1 MYENVLVI
9 IRKGNQRTP
18 SRTQW
23 VCYHKEGIM
32 FRSILAGCV
41 LSVVLAM
48 PALAEVIPALNNA
61 LPKEY
66 KEKGI
71 KAAVFNDWAP
81 DEFVDSDGQLKGWSV
96 DIAKEMQKRLGVP
109 FSFQGTSFDAIIPGL
124 QSKRF
129 DAGFSSFGTTAE
141 RLKTLDFV
149 SQRKIGTSFA
159 YPTNSKLEIKSAAD
173 ACGLTVAVLNGSWD
187 IGLLERLNA
196 NECKDKPVVMQ
207 THGTQAQAELAVRS
221 NRAQATVG
229 GSVKLNYMAKQTSDL
244 KVSELVLQPV
254 NSCIGVRKGDPLGQ
268 VLTDTIQ
275 SMIDDGTY
283 EKIMAKWGINDSGML
298 TKALLI
304 TEEHPA
310 DL

>member
-1 MYENVLVI
+1 MRTRRVRHNMEAVLL
-9 IRKGNQRTP
+9 K
-18 SRTQW
+18 
-23 VCYHKEGIM
+23 
-32 FRSILAGCV
+32 SILAGCV

-48 PALAEVIPALNNA
+48 PALADVIPALHDA
-61 LPKEY
+61 LPQQY
-66 KEKGI
+66 KDSGI

-81 DEFVDSDGQLKGWSV
+81 DEFLDSDGQLKGWSV
-96 DIAKEMQKRLGVP
+96 DIAKEMEDRLGVP
-109 FSFQGTSFDAIIPGL
+109 FTFEGTSFDAIIPGL

-159 YPTNSKLEIKSAAD
+159 YPATSKLDIKTAAD

-187 IGLLERLNA
+187 IGLLEKLNA

-221 NRAQATVG
+221 NRAEATVA
-229 GSVKLNYMAKQTSDL
+229 GSVKLAYMAKQTGDL
-244 KVSELVLQPV
+244 KVSELVLSPV

-268 VLTDTIQ
+268 VLTDAIQ

-283 EKIMAKWGINDSGML
+283 EKIMAKWGLNDSGML

>member
-1 MYENVLVI
+1 
-9 IRKGNQRTP
+9 
-18 SRTQW
+18 
-23 VCYHKEGIM
+23 M
-32 FRSILAGCV
+32 FKAILAGCV
-41 LSVVLAM
+41 LSAALAM
-48 PALAEVIPALNNA
+48 PAHADVIPALHDA
-61 LPKEY
+61 LPQEY
-66 KEKGI
+66 KDNGV

-81 DEFVDSDGQLKGWSV
+81 DEFLDADGQLKGWSV
-96 DIAKEMQKRLGVP
+96 DIAKEMEDRLGVP
-109 FSFQGTSFDAIIPGL
+109 FTFEGTSFDAIIPGI

-159 YPTNSKLEIKSAAD
+159 YPANSKLDVKTAAD

-187 IGLLERLNA
+187 IGLLEKLNA
-196 NECKDKPVVMQ
+196 DECKDNPVIMQ

-221 NRAQATVG
+221 SRAQATVA
-229 GSVKLNYMAKQTSDL
+229 GSVKLTYMAKQTGDL
-244 KVSELVLQPV
+244 KVSELVLSPV

-268 VLTDTIQ
+268 VMTDAIQ

-283 EKIMAKWGINDSGML
+283 ETIMAKWGLNDSGML

-304 TEEHPA
+304 TEENPA

>member
-1 MYENVLVI
+1 
-9 IRKGNQRTP
+9 
-18 SRTQW
+18 
-23 VCYHKEGIM
+23 M
-32 FRSILAGCV
+32 FKSILAGCA
-41 LSVVLAM
+41 LSAVLAM
-48 PALAEVIPALNNA
+48 PALAEVIPALHDA
-61 LPKEY
+61 LPQEY
-66 KEKGI
+66 KENGV

-81 DEFVDSDGQLKGWSV
+81 DEFQDADGQLKGWSV
-96 DIAKEMQKRLGVP
+96 DIAKEMEERLGVP
-109 FSFQGTSFDAIIPGL
+109 FTFEGTSFDAIIPGL

-159 YPTNSKLEIKSAAD
+159 YPADSKLDIKTAAD

-187 IGLLERLNA
+187 LGLLEKLND
-196 NECKDKPVVMQ
+196 NECKDNPVTMQ

-221 NRAQATVG
+221 QRAQATVA
-229 GSVKLNYMAKQTSDL
+229 GSVKLAYMAKQTGDL
-244 KVSELVLQPV
+244 KVSELVLSPV

-268 VLTDTIQ
+268 VMTDAIQ

-283 EKIMAKWGINDSGML
+283 EKIMAKWGLNDSGML

-304 TEEHPA
+304 TEENPA

>member
-1 MYENVLVI
+1 MLKSV
-9 IRKGNQRTP
+9 
-18 SRTQW
+18 
-23 VCYHKEGIM
+23 
-32 FRSILAGCV
+32 LAGCV
-41 LSVVLAM
+41 LSAVLAM
-48 PALAEVIPALNNA
+48 PALADVIPALHDA
-61 LPKEY
+61 LPQEY
-66 KEKGI
+66 KDNGI

-81 DEFVDSDGQLKGWSV
+81 DEYLDSDGQLKGWSV
-96 DIAKEMQKRLGVP
+96 DIAKEMEDRLGVP
-109 FSFQGTSFDAIIPGL
+109 FKFEGTSFDAIIPGL

-159 YPTNSKLEIKSAAD
+159 YPAESKLDIKSAAD

-187 IGLLERLNA
+187 IGLLEKLNA

-207 THGTQAQAELAVRS
+207 THSTQAQAELAVRS
-221 NRAQATVG
+221 LRAQATVA
-229 GSVKLNYMAKQTSDL
+229 GSVKLAYMAKQTGDL
-244 KVSELVLQPV
+244 KVSELVLSPV
-254 NSCIGVRKGDPLGQ
+254 NSCIGVRKGDPLGK
-268 VLTDTIQ
+268 VMADAIQ

-283 EKIMAKWGINDSGML
+283 EKIMAKWGLNDSGVL

-304 TEEHPA
+304 TEENPA

>member
-1 MYENVLVI
+1 ML
-9 IRKGNQRTP
+9 K
-18 SRTQW
+18 
-23 VCYHKEGIM
+23 
-32 FRSILAGCV
+32 SILAGFA
-41 LSVVLAM
+41 LSVVFVM
-48 PALAEVIPALNNA
+48 PALADVIPALHDT
-61 LPKEY
+61 LPQEY
-66 KEKGI
+66 KDNGI

-81 DEFVDSDGQLKGWSV
+81 DEFLDSDGQLKGWSV
-96 DIAKEMQKRLGVP
+96 DIAKEMEERLGVP
-109 FSFQGTSFDAIIPGL
+109 FTFEGTSFDAIIPGL

-159 YPTNSKLEIKSAAD
+159 YPADSKLDIKTAAD

-187 IGLLERLNA
+187 IGLLEKLNA
-196 NECKDKPVVMQ
+196 NECKDKPVIMQ

-221 NRAQATVG
+221 QRAEATVA
-229 GSVKLNYMAKQTSDL
+229 GSVKLAYMAKQTGDL
-244 KVSELVLQPV
+244 KVSELVLSPV

-268 VLTDTIQ
+268 VMTDAIQ

-283 EKIMAKWGINDSGML
+283 EKIMAKWGLNDSGML

-304 TEEHPA
+304 TEENPA

>member
-1 MYENVLVI
+1 
-9 IRKGNQRTP
+9 
-18 SRTQW
+18 
-23 VCYHKEGIM
+23 M
-32 FRSILAGCV
+32 FKSILAGCV
-41 LSVVLAM
+41 LSAVLAM
-48 PALAEVIPALNNA
+48 PALAEVIPALHDA
-61 LPKEY
+61 LPQEY
-66 KEKGI
+66 KENGV

-81 DEFVDSDGQLKGWSV
+81 DEFQDADGQLKGWSV
-96 DIAKEMQKRLGVP
+96 DIAKEMEERLGVP
-109 FSFQGTSFDAIIPGL
+109 FTFEGTSFDAIIPGL

-159 YPTNSKLEIKSAAD
+159 YPADSKLEIKTAAD

-187 IGLLERLNA
+187 LGLLEKLND
-196 NECKDKPVVMQ
+196 NECKDNPVTMQ

-221 NRAQATVG
+221 QRAQATVA
-229 GSVKLNYMAKQTSDL
+229 GSVKLAYMAKQTGDL
-244 KVSELVLQPV
+244 KVSELVLSPV

-268 VLTDTIQ
+268 VMTDAIQ

-283 EKIMAKWGINDSGML
+283 EKIMAKWGLNDSGML

-304 TEEHPA
+304 TEENPA

>member
-1 MYENVLVI
+1 
-9 IRKGNQRTP
+9 
-18 SRTQW
+18 
-23 VCYHKEGIM
+23 M
-32 FRSILAGCV
+32 FKSILAGCV
-41 LSVVLAM
+41 LSAVLAM
-48 PALAEVIPALNNA
+48 PALAEVIHALHDA
-61 LPKEY
+61 LPQEY
-66 KEKGI
+66 KENGV

-81 DEFVDSDGQLKGWSV
+81 DEFQDADGQLKGWSV
-96 DIAKEMQKRLGVP
+96 DIAKEMEERLGVP
-109 FSFQGTSFDAIIPGL
+109 FTFEGTSFDAIIPGL

-159 YPTNSKLEIKSAAD
+159 YPAQSKLDIKTAAD

-187 IGLLERLNA
+187 LGLLEKLNA
-196 NECKDKPVVMQ
+196 NECKDNPVTMQ

-221 NRAQATVG
+221 QRAQATVA
-229 GSVKLNYMAKQTSDL
+229 GSVKLAYMAKQTGDL
-244 KVSELVLQPV
+244 KVSELVLSPV

-268 VLTDTIQ
+268 VMTDAIQ

-283 EKIMAKWGINDSGML
+283 EKIMAKWGLNDSGML
-298 TKALLI
+298 AKALLI
-304 TEEHPA
+304 TEENPA

>member
-1 MYENVLVI
+1 
-9 IRKGNQRTP
+9 
-18 SRTQW
+18 
-23 VCYHKEGIM
+23 M
-32 FRSILAGCV
+32 FKSILAGCV
-41 LSVVLAM
+41 LSAVLVM
-48 PALAEVIPALNNA
+48 PALAEVIPALHDA
-61 LPKEY
+61 LPQEY
-66 KEKGI
+66 KENGV

-81 DEFVDSDGQLKGWSV
+81 DEFQDADGQLKGWSV
-96 DIAKEMQKRLGVP
+96 DIAKEMEERLGVP
-109 FSFQGTSFDAIIPGL
+109 FTFEGTSFDAIIPGL

-159 YPTNSKLEIKSAAD
+159 YPADSKLDIKTAAD

-187 IGLLERLNA
+187 LGLLEKLND
-196 NECKDKPVVMQ
+196 NECKDNPVTMQ

-221 NRAQATVG
+221 QRAQATVA
-229 GSVKLNYMAKQTSDL
+229 GSVKLAYMAKQTGDL
-244 KVSELVLQPV
+244 KVSELVLSPV

-268 VLTDTIQ
+268 VMTDAIQ

-283 EKIMAKWGINDSGML
+283 EKIMAKWGLNDSGML

-304 TEEHPA
+304 TEENPA

>member
-1 MYENVLVI
+1 
-9 IRKGNQRTP
+9 
-18 SRTQW
+18 
-23 VCYHKEGIM
+23 M
-32 FRSILAGCV
+32 FKSILAGCV
-41 LSVVLAM
+41 LSAVLAM
-48 PALAEVIPALNNA
+48 PALAEVIPALHDA
-61 LPKEY
+61 LPQEY
-66 KEKGI
+66 KENGV

-81 DEFVDSDGQLKGWSV
+81 DEFQDADGQLKGWSV
-96 DIAKEMQKRLGVP
+96 DIAKEMEERLGVP
-109 FSFQGTSFDAIIPGL
+109 FTFEGTSFDAIIPGL

-159 YPTNSKLEIKSAAD
+159 YPADSKLDIKTAAD

-187 IGLLERLNA
+187 LGLLEKLND
-196 NECKDKPVVMQ
+196 NECKDNPVTMQ

-221 NRAQATVG
+221 QRAQATVA
-229 GSVKLNYMAKQTSDL
+229 GSVKLAYMAKQTGDL
-244 KVSELVLQPV
+244 KVSELVLSPV

-268 VLTDTIQ
+268 VMTDAIQ

-283 EKIMAKWGINDSGML
+283 EKIMAKWGLNDSGML
-298 TKALLI
+298 TQALLI
-304 TEEHPA
+304 TEENPA

>member
-1 MYENVLVI
+1 
-9 IRKGNQRTP
+9 
-18 SRTQW
+18 
-23 VCYHKEGIM
+23 M
-32 FRSILAGCV
+32 FKAILAGCV
-41 LSVVLAM
+41 LSVALAM
-48 PALAEVIPALNNA
+48 PAHADVIPALHDA
-61 LPKEY
+61 LPQEY
-66 KEKGI
+66 KDNGI

-81 DEFVDSDGQLKGWSV
+81 DEFLDSDGQLKGWSV
-96 DIAKEMQKRLGVP
+96 DIAKEMEDRLGVK
-109 FSFQGTSFDAIIPGL
+109 FTFEGTSFDAIIPGL

-159 YPTNSKLEIKSAAD
+159 YPADSKLDIKTAAD

-187 IGLLERLNA
+187 IGLLEKLNA
-196 NECKDKPVVMQ
+196 NECKDNPVDMQ
-207 THGTQAQAELAVRS
+207 THSTQAQAELAVRS
-221 NRAQATVG
+221 SRAQATVA
-229 GSVKLNYMAKQTSDL
+229 GSVKLTYMAKQTGDL
-244 KVSELVLQPV
+244 KVSELVLSPV

-268 VLTDTIQ
+268 VMTDAIQ

-283 EKIMAKWGINDSGML
+283 EKIMAKWGLNDSGML

-304 TEEHPA
+304 TEENPA

>member
-1 MYENVLVI
+1 MI
-9 IRKGNQRTP
+9 K
-18 SRTQW
+18 
-23 VCYHKEGIM
+23 
-32 FRSILAGCV
+32 SILAGCI
-41 LSVVLAM
+41 LSAVLAM
-48 PALAEVIPALNNA
+48 PAFADVIPALHDA
-61 LPKEY
+61 LPQEY
-66 KEKGI
+66 KDNGI

-81 DEFVDSDGQLKGWSV
+81 DEYLDADGQLKGWSV
-96 DIAKEMQKRLGVP
+96 DIAKEMQERLGVT
-109 FSFQGTSFDAIIPGL
+109 FTFEGTSFDAIIPGL

-129 DAGFSSFGTTAE
+129 DAGFASFGTTAE
-141 RLKTLDFV
+141 RLKALDFV
-149 SQRKIGTSFA
+149 SQRRIGTSFA
-159 YPTNSKLEIKSAAD
+159 YPASSALSIKSPAD
-173 ACGLTVAVLNGSWD
+173 ACGLTIAVLNGAWD

-196 NECKDKPVVMQ
+196 NECKDKPIIMQ

-229 GSVKLNYMAKQTSDL
+229 GSVKLSYMAKQTRDL
-244 KVSELVLQPV
+244 KTSELVLSPV

-283 EKIMAKWGINDSGML
+283 EKIMAKWGLNDSGML
-298 TKALLI
+298 DKALLI

>member
-1 MYENVLVI
+1 
-9 IRKGNQRTP
+9 
-18 SRTQW
+18 
-23 VCYHKEGIM
+23 M
-32 FRSILAGCV
+32 FRSILVACA
-41 LSVVLAM
+41 LSAALAM
-48 PALAEVIPALNNA
+48 PALADVIPALHDA

-66 KEKGI
+66 QDHGI

-81 DEFVDSDGQLKGWSV
+81 DEYQDADGQLKGWSI
-96 DIAKEMQKRLGVP
+96 DIAKEMERRLGV
-109 FSFQGTSFDAIIPGL
+109 SFTFEGTSFDAIIPGL

-149 SQRKIGTSFA
+149 SQRRIGTSFA
-159 YPTNSKLEIKSAAD
+159 YPKTSTLDIKSAPD

-187 IGLLERLNA
+187 IGLLEKLNA
-196 NECKDKPVVMQ
+196 KECKDKPVAMQ
-207 THGTQAQAELAVRS
+207 TYSTQAQAELAVRS

-229 GSVKLNYMAKQTSDL
+229 GSVKLAYMAKQTSGL
-244 KVSELVLQPV
+244 KVSELVLSPV

-283 EKIMAKWGINDSGML
+283 EKIMAKWGLNDSGML
-298 TKALLI
+298 KKALLI
-304 TEEHPA
+304 TEKHPA

>member
-1 MYENVLVI
+1 
-9 IRKGNQRTP
+9 
-18 SRTQW
+18 
-23 VCYHKEGIM
+23 M
-32 FRSILAGCV
+32 FKSILAGCA
-41 LSVVLAM
+41 LGAVLAM
-48 PALAEVIPALNNA
+48 PALAEVIPALHDA
-61 LPKEY
+61 LPQEY
-66 KEKGI
+66 KENGV

-81 DEFVDSDGQLKGWSV
+81 DEFQDADGQLKGWSV
-96 DIAKEMQKRLGVP
+96 DIAKEMEERLGVP
-109 FSFQGTSFDAIIPGL
+109 FTFEGTSFDAIIPGL

-159 YPTNSKLEIKSAAD
+159 YPADSKLDIKTAAD

-187 IGLLERLNA
+187 LGLLEKLND
-196 NECKDKPVVMQ
+196 NECKDNPVTMQ

-221 NRAQATVG
+221 QRAQATVA
-229 GSVKLNYMAKQTSDL
+229 GSVKLAYMAKQTGDL
-244 KVSELVLQPV
+244 KVSELVLSPV

-268 VLTDTIQ
+268 VMTDAIQ

-283 EKIMAKWGINDSGML
+283 EKIMAKWGLNDSGML

-304 TEEHPA
+304 TEENPA

>member
-1 MYENVLVI
+1 
-9 IRKGNQRTP
+9 
-18 SRTQW
+18 
-23 VCYHKEGIM
+23 M
-32 FRSILAGCV
+32 FKSILAGCA
-41 LSVVLAM
+41 LSAALAM
-48 PALAEVIPALNNA
+48 PALADVIPALHDA
-61 LPKEY
+61 LPQEY
-66 KEKGI
+66 KDNGI

-81 DEFVDSDGQLKGWSV
+81 DEFLDSDGQLKGWSV
-96 DIAKEMQKRLGVP
+96 DIAKEMEDRLGVT
-109 FSFQGTSFDAIIPGL
+109 FTFEGTSFDAIIPGL

-159 YPTNSKLEIKSAAD
+159 YPADSKLDIKTASD

-187 IGLLERLNA
+187 LGLLEKLNA
-196 NECKDKPVVMQ
+196 NECKDKPVIMQ

-221 NRAQATVG
+221 QRAEATVA
-229 GSVKLNYMAKQTSDL
+229 GSVKLAYMAKQTGDL
-244 KVSELVLQPV
+244 KVSELVLSPV

-268 VLTDTIQ
+268 VMTDAIQ

-283 EKIMAKWGINDSGML
+283 EKIMAKWGLNDSGML
-298 TKALLI
+298 SKALLI
-304 TEEHPA
+304 TEENPA

>member
-1 MYENVLVI
+1 ML
-9 IRKGNQRTP
+9 K
-18 SRTQW
+18 
-23 VCYHKEGIM
+23 
-32 FRSILAGCV
+32 SILAGCV
-41 LSVVLAM
+41 LSAVLAM
-48 PALAEVIPALNNA
+48 PALADVIPALHDA
-61 LPKEY
+61 LPQEY
-66 KEKGI
+66 KDNGI

-81 DEFVDSDGQLKGWSV
+81 DEYQDADGQLKGWSV
-96 DIAKEMQKRLGVP
+96 DIAKEMEQRLGVT
-109 FSFQGTSFDAIIPGL
+109 FTFEGTSFDAIIPGL

-149 SQRKIGTSFA
+149 SQRRIGTSFA
-159 YPTNSKLEIKSAAD
+159 YPKDSALDIKSAAD

-187 IGLLERLNA
+187 IGLLEKLNA

-229 GSVKLNYMAKQTSDL
+229 GSVKLAYMAKQTGDL
-244 KVSELVLQPV
+244 KVSDLVLSPV

-283 EKIMAKWGINDSGML
+283 EKIMAKWGLNDSGML

-304 TEEHPA
+304 TEENPA

>member
-1 MYENVLVI
+1 
-9 IRKGNQRTP
+9 
-18 SRTQW
+18 
-23 VCYHKEGIM
+23 M
-32 FRSILAGCV
+32 FKSILAGCV
-41 LSVVLAM
+41 LSAALAM
-48 PALAEVIPALNNA
+48 PALADVIPALHDA
-61 LPKEY
+61 LPQEY
-66 KEKGI
+66 KDNGI

-81 DEFVDSDGQLKGWSV
+81 DEYQDADGQLKGWSV
-96 DIAKEMQKRLGVP
+96 DIAKEMEQRLGVT
-109 FSFQGTSFDAIIPGL
+109 FTFEGTSFDAIIPGL

-149 SQRKIGTSFA
+149 SQRRIGTSFA
-159 YPTNSKLEIKSAAD
+159 YPAGSKLDIKSASD

-187 IGLLERLNA
+187 IGLLEKLNA

-229 GSVKLNYMAKQTSDL
+229 GSVKLAYMATQTGDL
-244 KVSELVLQPV
+244 KVSDLVLSPV

-283 EKIMAKWGINDSGML
+283 EKIMAKWGLNDSGML
-298 TKALLI
+298 SKALLI
-304 TEEHPA
+304 TEENPA